1 MASPVYSLVSHNPTL
16 MASELKILDAGANIL
31 FSGAT
36 YGEVEAALA
45 RYVDGGSKVITPT
58 SQVGQAWVAACTVP
72 KATLDD
78 TQTLRLAEFKLPAA
92 PKPPPEPTYGCR
104 VEEVGLKRI
113 VYGPSE
119 AAVQL
124 RVAQLM
130 LKGAALVAEPEE
142 AFGEWVAVCDT
153 GGVQQK

>member
-1 MASPVYSLVSHNPTL
+1 MAG
-16 MASELKILDAGANIL
+16 ELKILDAGANIL
-31 FSGAT
+31 FSGSS

-58 SQVGQAWVAACTVP
+58 SQVGRAWVAACTVP
-72 KATLDD
+72 KARLDD
-78 TQTLRLAEFKLPAA
+78 SQTLRLAEFKLPAE

-104 VEEVGLKRI
+104 VEEAGLKRV

-124 RVAQLM
+124 RIEQLIR
-130 LKGAALVAEPEE
+130 KGAVLVTEPEE

-153 GGVQQK
+153 GA